1 MKEFY
6 FKNLTTEKPSTK
18 VVIHLTGYGFENYK
32 DQVEQFFKI
41 FFEDYFLMKE
51 KSIKAIMKG
60 LLYFKNHYP
69 ENLFHNVKPFEVTT
83 IHEMKK
89 EDMSKE
95 RVIEDTT
102 FRKLDKP
109 FLLIT
114 VKSGVSY
121 YRVNADESYSKVSGS
136 LIGESTFAGLI
147 RILARKKN
155 VEDAL
160 EASAK
165 GDNRNVD
172 MCVKDIYGSGYK
184 TIGLPGDVLAS
195 SMGRAQF
202 LDQEEIN
209 PDDTC
214 RSLLYIISLNVAQLG
229 SLMA

>member
-1 MKEFY
+1 
-6 FKNLTTEKPSTK
+6 
-18 VVIHLTGYGFENYK
+18 
-32 DQVEQFFKI
+32 
-41 FFEDYFLMKE
+41 
-51 KSIKAIMKG
+51 
-60 LLYFKNHYP
+60 
-69 ENLFHNVKPFEVTT
+69 
-83 IHEMKK
+83 MKK